1 MATSACRPISN
12 AAGSYLCQVTKARSA
27 GECEPRGTA
36 KSRRAG
42 ISSTRPCRARAEVR
56 QSVARGERSRA
67 STRSRSIRPSCGLRN
82 RPWPTRSRLPAGE
95 RSRQRVQHCVQH
107 RVQHRVRLRAWPRH
121 GISLEFSGVL
131 YPHALLWKDS
141 LLSGSLA
148 APSPDRIPAAETG
161 PADPSRTP
169 VDTQAALAHI
179 RGSPTVPARP
189 AQEVRLRETPL
200 EPTRVARSTAG
211 HVDPLPSSKAISSRV
226 NAS

>member
-12 AAGSYLCQVTKARSA
+12 AAGSYLCQVTGARSA
-27 GECEPRGTA
+27 GRCEPRGTA

-42 ISSTRPCRARAEVR
+42 ISSTWPCRARAEVR

-131 YPHALLWKDS
+131 YPHALLWKDFYSKDRRPLLPPTESQRPRQAQLIRHEHRSMHRPPSHTFAGVRRS
-141 LLSGSLA
+141 LLVLHKRFA
-148 APSPDRIPAAETG
+148 C
-161 PADPSRTP
+161 
-169 VDTQAALAHI
+169 
-179 RGSPTVPARP
+179 AR
-189 AQEVRLRETPL
+189 R
-200 EPTRVARSTAG
+200 
-211 HVDPLPSSKAISSRV
+211 PSSRHVSLDPRPVTWTRCRRARRS
-226 NAS
+226 APG